1 MGHERYHDYGIS
13 GMVRQIGAFTCLLG
27 ETLRCLFTRRF
38 PFRLL
43 LVQLDQLGV
52 KSLTIV
58 NITAIFTGMVMAV
71 QTYYTLG
78 RLGVKYFIG
87 EAVALSLVR
96 ELGPV
101 LTALMV
107 GGRVGAG
114 ITAEIGAMKVT
125 EQVDAMRALGASPVQ
140 RLVVPRVVAT
150 MIMLPLLTIFADLL
164 GILGGMFISVTEMHI
179 SAGFYIEHVL
189 GAVSLH
195 DVFSGVGKSVF
206 FAFFISF
213 IGCYNGL
220 SVTGGADG
228 VGRMTTR
235 TVVAASISILVANF
249 FLTKLFI
256 MI

>member
-1 MGHERYHDYGIS
+1 MRQQDVQGTGP
-13 GMVRQIGAFTCLLG
+13 VRLIRHIGAFTSLLE
-27 ETLRCLFTRRF
+27 ETLRTLFTRRF
-38 PFRLL
+38 PWRLL

-52 KSLTIV
+52 KSLSIV

-114 ITAEIGAMKVT
+114 ITAEIGTMKVT
-125 EQVDAMRALGASPVQ
+125 EQVDALRALGASPVH
-140 RLVVPRVVAT
+140 RLVLPRVVAT
-150 MIMLPLLTIFADLL
+150 IIMLPLLTILADLL
-164 GILGGMFISVTEMHI
+164 GILGGLFIAVTEMGI
-179 SAGFYIEHVL
+179 SANFYFEHVL
-189 GAVSLH
+189 EAVSLH
-195 DVFSGVGKSVF
+195 DVFSGIGKSLF

-220 SVTGGADG
+220 SVSGGADG
-228 VGRMTTR
+228 VGRMTTN

-256 MI
+256 MF